1 MTHENGM
8 FTSVTLTD
16 LNAVAQNI
24 VGKIN
29 NCRVWLFHGEMGSG
43 KTTLIKEV
51 CKILGVEDV
60 MSSPTFSIVNEY
72 RAADLNTIY
81 HFDFYRIKNE
91 TEAIDIGTEEYFYSG
106 SPCFVEWP
114 EKIPTLIPMPH
125 AEVTI
130 QVETNTKRTI
140 AIAVHDG
147 KKENRL

>member
-1 MTHENGM
+1 MTHDNGM

-24 VGKIN
+24 VGNIN
-29 NCRVWLFHGEMGSG
+29 DCRVWLFHGEMGSG

-72 RAADLNTIY
+72 QTTDLNTIY

-106 SPCFVEWP
+106 NPCFVEWP

-125 AEVTI
+125 AEVRI

>member
-1 MTHENGM
+1 MTHEGGM
-8 FTSVTLTD
+8 FTSATLAD

-29 NCRVWLFHGEMGSG
+29 VCRVWLFHGEMGSG

-72 RAADLNTIY
+72 QTTDLNTIY

-91 TEAIDIGTEEYFYSG
+91 TEAIEIGTEEYFYSG
-106 SPCFVEWP
+106 NPCFVEWP

>member
-1 MTHENGM
+1 M
-8 FTSVTLTD
+8 FTSATLAD

-29 NCRVWLFHGEMGSG
+29 VCRVWLFHGEMGSG

-72 RAADLNTIY
+72 QTTDLNTIY

-91 TEAIDIGTEEYFYSG
+91 TEAIEIGTEEYFYSG
-106 SPCFVEWP
+106 NPCFVEWP